1 MIVKPSVGFD
11 QVKFGMTELEVIA
24 LLGKPDLIAVDD
36 DDDDQNIVYQ
46 YNDLKAKLTFYTN
59 ENNRLSYIRTT
70 NPNAV
75 INNINIIDQPLNIV
89 LNGLKTSKSDWEEEL
104 YFSFNAYFNQKMWLT
119 LHEEFGRVTTIEM
132 GTTYINDTD
141 EINWPK

>member
-24 LLGKPDLIAVDD
+24 LLGKPDLIAVDE

-75 INNINIIDQPLNIV
+75 INNINIIDQPLKKVFGKKNYTFRSMLISIKKC
-89 LNGLKTSKSDWEEEL
+89 GLLFMKNLAGLQLLKWE
-104 YFSFNAYFNQKMWLT
+104 QLT
-119 LHEEFGRVTTIEM
+119 LTIQM
-132 GTTYINDTD
+132 
-141 EINWPK
+141 K